1 MDGMH
6 IIEAGQQKD
15 DHKKEELI
23 NDKEIGDL
31 KHFIMGKAKEFDGT
45 PFTIQR

>member
-6 IIEAGQQKD
+6 IIEAGHQKD
-15 DHKKEELI
+15 DYKKEELI
-23 NDKEIGDL
+23 NDKEISDL
-31 KHFIMGKAKEFDGT
+31 KQFIMDKAKEFDGT